1 MKTMKKIKS
10 ILTAVLCLMLL
21 VPFTNIAAADE
32 TFEVTVNTTEAG
44 HVYEAYQI
52 FSGKLAEVDG
62 KQILSDIQWGSSIVK
77 KDKYDYSTALLDAIK
92 AESKLSALHA
102 ADSAAKL
109 ATLISGNITSD
120 SETMDLLAKV
130 IGEHLGDVAKE
141 STFETTHYLIDE
153 LSAGYYLI
161 KDNDDTLTGADT
173 VHTKY
178 IVRVVKSVPVTP
190 KGEKSTLTKTINDT
204 VDGTYGEFDDFD
216 TNDLAYFKLQ
226 GTLPSNLKF
235 YEKYYYKY
243 VDTFPEGLDFYR
255 LEAVYVEGSEGNVV
269 HTFFDL
275 NDTDT
280 SNDVLP
286 NSETAYI
293 RENLNGKEYSLEMN
307 DLFKLYPGIL
317 PTHKVVVKVSAR
329 VTRDAKTQE
338 AMTNKAY
345 LEFSNDPYSYG
356 DGDYGRTPEDV
367 AHAFTF
373 KIDIDKYDSDNKAK
387 KLPGAQFVIYY
398 ERAEGDQTVKYYAKI
413 ITEETIYN
421 FDEEGNKTL
430 KPEEDRLINGKPVDE
445 NDLGIVYGYST
456 NIEDAGTIV
465 TDDLGYAGIRG
476 IDTGI
481 YYLKETVAP
490 AGYNLMETPV
500 QVKIVAAYSKD
511 GSTVDVKYEVDSE
524 EQISPTVGV
533 RNSSGSMLPVTGGMG
548 TTLFYVLGSG
558 MVLAAAV
565 LLVSKKRYALKK

>member
-1 MKTMKKIKS
+1 MKKIKS
-10 ILTAVLCLMLL
+10 ILIAVLCLML
-21 VPFTNIAAADE
+21 VIPFTNIAAADE
-32 TFEVTVNTTEAG
+32 TFQVTVNTTEEG
-44 HVYEAYQI
+44 HVYEAHQI

-77 KDKYDYSTALLDAIK
+77 KDKYDYSANLLAAIQ
-92 AESKLSALHA
+92 AEPKLSALHS

-130 IGEHLGDVAKE
+130 IGEHLGDPAQT
-141 STFETTHYLIDE
+141 SSFETTHYLIDE

-204 VDGTYGEFDDFD
+204 VDGTYGEHDDFD
-216 TNDLAYFKLQ
+216 TNDLAYFKLA

-243 VDTFPEGLDFYR
+243 VDTFPVGLDFYR
-255 LEAVYVEGSEGNVV
+255 LESLYIEGSEGNTV

-280 SNDVLP
+280 TNDALP
-286 NSETAYI
+286 AGVT
-293 RENLNGKEYSLEMN
+293 ENLNGKEYTLEIK
-307 DLFKLYPGIL
+307 DLLTLYPGIL

-329 VTRDAKTQE
+329 VTRDALVQE
-338 AMTNKAY
+338 AMTNKAHLVY
-345 LEFSNDPYSYG
+345 SNDPYSYG
-356 DGDYGRTPEDV
+356 DGDYGETPDDV

-373 KIDIDKYDSDNKAK
+373 KIDIDKYDADNHAK
-387 KLPGAQFVIYY
+387 KLEGAKFVVYY
-398 ERAEGDQTVKYYAKI
+398 ERSEGGQTVKYYAKI
-413 ITEETIYN
+413 ITDETLYN
-421 FDEEGNKTL
+421 IDAEGNKTL
-430 KPEEDRLINGKPVDE
+430 KPEADRLINGKPVDAD
-445 NDLGIVYGYST
+445 DLGVVYGWST
-456 NIEDAGTIV
+456 DIEEAGTIV
-465 TDDLGYAGIRG
+465 TDENGLAGIRG
-476 IDTGI
+476 IDSGI
-481 YYLKETVAP
+481 YYLKETAAP
-490 AGYNLMETPV
+490 AGYNLMESPV
-500 QVKIVAAYSKD
+500 QVKIVPTYSKD
-511 GSTVDVKYEVDSE
+511 GSSVDVKYEVDSE
-524 EQISPTVGV
+524 EQTTPTVGV
-533 RNSSGSMLPVTGGMG
+533 RNSSGSTLPVTGGMG
-548 TTLFYVLGSG
+548 TTLFYVLGSA
-558 MVLAAAV
+558 MVLGAAL

>member
-1 MKTMKKIKS
+1 MKKIKS
-10 ILTAVLCLMLL
+10 ILIAVLCLMLF

-32 TFEVTVNTTEAG
+32 TFQVTVNTTEEG
-44 HVYEAYQI
+44 HVYEAHQI

-77 KDKYDYSTALLDAIK
+77 AGQYDYSSALLAAIQ
-92 AESKLSALHA
+92 AEPKLSALHS
-102 ADSAAKL
+102 ADSATKL

-130 IGEHLGDVAKE
+130 IGEHLGDPAKT

-153 LSAGYYLI
+153 LKAGYYLI
-161 KDNDDTLTGADT
+161 KDNDETLTGADT

-204 VDGTYGEFDDFD
+204 VDGTYGEYDDFD
-216 TNDLAYFKLQ
+216 TNDLAYFKLE
-226 GTLPSNLKF
+226 GTLPTNLKF

-243 VDTFPEGLDFYR
+243 VDTFPKGLDFYR
-255 LEAVYVEGSEGNVV
+255 LESLYIEAKDGTVV

-280 SNDVLP
+280 TNDVLP
-286 NSETAYI
+286 ADVT
-293 RENLNGKEYSLEMN
+293 ENLNGKVYTLEIK
-307 DLFKLYPGIL
+307 DLLTLYPGIL

-329 VTRDAKTQE
+329 VTRDAETQQ

-345 LEFSNDPYSYG
+345 LEYSNDPYSYG
-356 DGDYGRTPEDV
+356 EGDYGKTPEDV

-373 KIDIDKYDSDNKAK
+373 KIDIDKYDADNKTK
-387 KLPGAQFVIYY
+387 KLDGAEFVVYY
-398 ERAEGDQTVKYYAKI
+398 EKTENGKTVKYYAQI
-413 ITEETIYN
+413 ITEDTLYN
-421 FDEEGNKTL
+421 FDDEGNKTL
-430 KPEEDRLINGKPVDE
+430 KPEADRLINGKAVDE
-445 NDLGIVYGYST
+445 DDLGLVYGWST
-456 NIEDAGTIV
+456 NADDAGVIV
-465 TDDLGYAGIRG
+465 TDDNGFAGIRG
-476 IDTGI
+476 IDSGI
-481 YYLKETVAP
+481 YYLKETAAP

-500 QVKIVAAYSKD
+500 QVKIAPTYSKD

-533 RNSSGSMLPVTGGMG
+533 RNSSGSTLPVTGGMG
-548 TTLFYVLGSG
+548 TTLFYVLGSA
-558 MVLAAAV
+558 MVLGAAL